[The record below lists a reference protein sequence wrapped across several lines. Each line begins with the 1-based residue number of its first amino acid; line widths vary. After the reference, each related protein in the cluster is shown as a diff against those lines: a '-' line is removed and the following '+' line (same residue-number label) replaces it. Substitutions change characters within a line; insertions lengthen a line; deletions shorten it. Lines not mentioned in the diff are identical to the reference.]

1 MRLQAREARD
11 RLAPSGD
18 YNVFACRRLLYKLR
32 QLGFSLVRLGGIL
45 SIVPARC
52 ASQSEMSLIWACL
65 DSNQGPRDY
74 ESSTLTY
81 NPMNM
86 RTCEDGCLRP
96 PKFCRCSE
104 YFWQLFWT
112 RHGQLRISGLPSL
125 HVVPRVSSTAGRF
138 VTRRADA
145 FRIRPCTA
153 THDGPLPGSELS

>member
-74 ESSTLTY
+74 ESPALTAVLQAHCKGGRQY
-81 NPMNM
+81 HHRGSAP
-86 RTCEDGCLRP
+86 
-96 PKFCRCSE
+96 
-104 YFWQLFWT
+104 
-112 RHGQLRISGLPSL
+112 SGEP
-125 HVVPRVSSTAGRF
+125 V
-138 VTRRADA
+138 
-145 FRIRPCTA
+145 
-153 THDGPLPGSELS
+153 